1 MKAYFISGMAA
12 DARVF
17 RHIRLPEGYEPVYLD
32 WIDPVPHESLR
43 SYALRLAERIDR
55 NHPFILLGLSFG
67 GMLGTEIAKKFK
79 PALTIL
85 ISSIPVSSQLPGYYR
100 MAKKMRLHQLVPISV
115 LKSGAIVKRFFTKE
129 SPDNKKL
136 LAQVIRESDPRLIRW
151 SMEAI
156 LGWEND
162 EVPEPICHI
171 HGTRDEI
178 LPIRYTHPTHTVENG
193 SHMMVLEQATRINEI
208 LHKVLQ
214 PVMQC

>member
-43 SYALRLAERIDR
+43 SYALRLAERIDK

-67 GMLGTEIAKKFK
+67 GMLGTEIAKKIK

>member
-43 SYALRLAERIDR
+43 SYALRLAERIDK

>member
-1 MKAYFISGMAA
+1 LRKNQAGINNIDFEHTGVFAT
-12 DARVF
+12 AR
-17 RHIRLPEGYEPVYLD
+17 
-32 WIDPVPHESLR
+32 
-43 SYALRLAERIDR
+43 
-55 NHPFILLGLSFG
+55 LLQDG
-67 GMLGTEIAKKFK
+67 
-79 PALTIL
+79 
-85 ISSIPVSSQLPGYYR
+85 
-100 MAKKMRLHQLVPISV
+100 KKMRLHQLVPISV

>member
-178 LPIRYTHPTHTVENG
+178 LSIRYTHPTHTVENG